1 MDNPRATIQDV
12 TISLLRDGI
21 DSILQADYS
30 IPLGPLGTISKA
42 VAAYHGIKNAMLQHK
57 IQLFLDEAESV
68 SDYLSEERI
77 DWVTNENK
85 EAIGRQVITIL
96 ERADDERKASVYG
109 RLYCSLITK
118 SLSREQFN
126 RLCSSV
132 DRSFFDDLEHL
143 SRFDKPM
150 VAPEH
155 LQPIAESLQSA
166 GLLSQAGID
175 GGDAG
180 GASPGGYIYRLNI
193 FGRLLVESMAQGET
207 EPTRAF

>member
-1 MDNPRATIQDV
+1 MDNPPATIQDG
-12 TISLLRDGI
+12 TISLLCDGI
-21 DSILQADYS
+21 DSILQAGYS

-42 VAAYHGIKNAMLQHK
+42 VAASHGIRNGMLQRK

-68 SDYLSEERI
+68 SDYLGEERI
-77 DWVTNENK
+77 GWATNESK
-85 EAIGRQVITIL
+85 EAIGRQVIMIL
-96 ERADDERKASVYG
+96 DRADDERKASVYG

-118 SLSREQFN
+118 SLSRDQFN

-143 SRFDKPM
+143 SRFYEPM

-180 GASPGGYIYRLNI
+180 GASRADISTVSI
-193 FGRLLVESMAQGET
+193 FLAGS
-207 EPTRAF
+207 